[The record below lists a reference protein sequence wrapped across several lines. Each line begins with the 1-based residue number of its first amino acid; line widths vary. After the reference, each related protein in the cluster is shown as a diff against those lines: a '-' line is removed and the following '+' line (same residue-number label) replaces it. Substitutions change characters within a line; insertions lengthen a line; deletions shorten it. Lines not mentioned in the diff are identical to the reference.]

1 MMMKPA
7 RYRIRVQGYLAQ
19 DWQEWFRG
27 LAISHPEEGVTA
39 LSGLLIDQA
48 ALHGILT
55 QLYGLGFPL
64 LSVHEVLADD
74 QRLPSPSEKD
84 GGRREK

>member
-1 MMMKPA
+1 MVMQPA
-7 RYRIRVQGYLAQ
+7 YYQIHVRGYLDQ
-19 DWQEWFRG
+19 DWQDWFGG
-27 LAISHPEEGVTA
+27 LTISHPEEGITA

-48 ALHGILT
+48 ALHGILS

-74 QRLPSPSEKD
+74 QRL
-84 GGRREK
+84 

>member
-1 MMMKPA
+1 MLMKPA
-7 RYRIRVQGYLAQ
+7 HYQIRVRGFLDQ
-19 DWQEWFRG
+19 DWQDWFHG
-27 LAISHPEEGVTA
+27 LAISHPEEGVTV
-39 LSGLLIDQA
+39 LSGLLLDQA

-74 QRLPSPSEKD
+74 RRL
-84 GGRREK
+84 